1 MQDTLVTFRRIL
13 MDSMPS
19 SGAASAAGTEGQ
31 GGAKFL
37 GGPSQISPLMS
48 SSGFSVSPLPKAFPD
63 STNNAVLK
71 PPFLSGYHGYF
82 RPLCPLVS
90 LALVRSITKF
100 TTPPR
105 LLRLL
110 LTFLGVQN
118 RSPFARDRSSSNLNL
133 IISSKDASPRL

>member
-1 MQDTLVTFRRIL
+1 MTFRRIL

-48 SSGFSVSPLPKAFPD
+48 ASGFSVSPLPKAFPE
-63 STNNAVLK
+63 STNTAVLK
-71 PPFLSGYHGYF
+71 PPFLSGYHGYSHLLS
-82 RPLCPLVS
+82 PCGS
-90 LALVRSITKF
+90 LILARFTTRF

-105 LLRLL
+105 SLSFL
-110 LTFLGVQN
+110 LTLLGVQN